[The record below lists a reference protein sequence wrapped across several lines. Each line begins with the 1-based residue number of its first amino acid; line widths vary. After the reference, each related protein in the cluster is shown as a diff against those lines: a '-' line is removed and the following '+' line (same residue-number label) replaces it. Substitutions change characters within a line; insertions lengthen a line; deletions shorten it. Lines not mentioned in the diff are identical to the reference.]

1 MFDKIEGIVSSALR
15 QLEDALH
22 RVDARLESMSSVA
35 QCSGG
40 KDGIG
45 MVDPGAGESCFRKGV
60 VDVKAF
66 AQTTAEKARSEA
78 MQQSREMVENKGSEY
93 RIVYLHSQFG
103 NTPIHLLLMKGQK
116 S

>member
-1 MFDKIEGIVSSALR
+1 MFSFFDKIEGSVSSALR

-22 RVDARLESMSSVA
+22 RVDARLESVSSVAA

-45 MVDPGAGESCFRKGV
+45 MVDPGTWESCFWKGV

-66 AQTTAEKARSEA
+66 AQTTAEKASEA
-78 MQQSREMVENKGSEY
+78 MQQSREMVENKGSELKDC
-93 RIVYLHSQFG
+93 IKH
-103 NTPIHLLLMKGQK
+103 
-116 S
+116 